1 MNYFDQLLN
10 SINDAEAREELQGFA
25 QRVPELSDWVV
36 DPETRRAAERTQQW
50 TREYWDDEHGM
61 PKAEY
66 RQLQQIRAL
75 EAQVAN
81 GNGMELDELN
91 DYLGKF
97 MTEKQLVTN
106 EMLADKERGVN
117 DLLQAME
124 RAAVRIPY
132 LNQKHEREF
141 GELFDPSEFLDKANA
156 AKASDLDRF
165 YNEYTSDKRTAKQQA
180 EIDRKLAEAR
190 EEGRRAA
197 LQEKAMAPDGQMPSL
212 DGGPVIGHFQKRI
225 MGGDT
230 TGSDSKSAPPEAEL
244 GRGLIAKFSAR
255 AGDQAELAGGRIQ

>member
-10 SINDAEAREELQGFA
+10 SINDAEARQELQGFA

-36 DPETRRAAERTQQW
+36 DPETRRTAERTQQW
-50 TREYWDDEHGM
+50 TREHWDDEHGM

-97 MTEKQLVTN
+97 MTTNKLVTA
-106 EMLADKERGVN
+106 ETLDA
-117 DLLQAME
+117 
-124 RAAVRIPY
+124 RAQEVGGLVDRMARVATRIPY
-132 LNQKHEREF
+132 LNQKHFNEF
-141 GELFDPSEFLDKANA
+141 GELFDPDEYLDKA
-156 AKASDLDRF
+156 AKSGRDLDTF
-165 YNEYTSDKRTAKQQA
+165 YQDFTSEKRTARQQA
-180 EIDRKLAEAR
+180 EIERKLTEAR

-230 TGSDSKSAPPEAEL
+230 AGSDLKSAPPEAEL